1 MKAARIIAISVLLV
15 ALILGLWAFVF
26 EPASLTSHQYRLP
39 IPHWG
44 RELSG
49 LRVAVLADLHVGS
62 PFNGLAKLER
72 IVALTNELKP
82 DLIVIP
88 GDLVIQDVP
97 GGTFVAPEA
106 TAEVL
111 SRLSAPLGVWA
122 CLGNHDSWL
131 DGKRVTAALERV
143 GIRVLDDG
151 AVQLQRGGSPFW
163 LVGITDYLTRP
174 HNVAR
179 AMAQV
184 TNDAPVLMFTHNP
197 DVFPTIRS
205 RFSLV
210 IAGHT
215 HGGQVAFPLVGR
227 LIVPS
232 AYGQRYA
239 IGHIVEDRRHLFVSS
254 GLGTSLLPV
263 RFRVPPEVSLLE
275 LLQSDEH

>member
-1 MKAARIIAISVLLV
+1 MKQVRILAASVLLI

-26 EPASLTSHQYRLP
+26 EPASLTSRQYRLA
-39 IPHWG
+39 IPHWPSG
-44 RELSG
+44 LSG

-62 PFNGLAKLER
+62 PYNRIAQLEK
-72 IVALTNELKP
+72 IVDLTNALKP

-88 GDLVIQDVP
+88 GDLVIQEIL
-97 GGTFVAPEA
+97 GGTFIAPEA

-111 SRLSAPLGVWA
+111 SKLSAPLGVWA
-122 CLGNHDSWL
+122 CLGNHDWWL
-131 DGKRVTAALERV
+131 DGRRVAAALEHR
-143 GIRVLDDG
+143 GIGVLDDG
-151 AVQLQRGGSPFW
+151 AVHLRWRGSPFW
-163 LVGITDYLTRP
+163 LVGITDFLTRP
-174 HNVAR
+174 HNVPG

-184 TNDAPVLMFTHNP
+184 TDDAPVLMFTHNP

-205 RFSLV
+205 RFSLL

-232 AYGQRYA
+232 EYGQRYA
-239 IGHIVEDRRHLFVSS
+239 IGHIVEDGRHLFVSS
-254 GLGTSLLPV
+254 GLGMSLLPV

-275 LLQSDEH
+275 LLQGNER

>member
-1 MKAARIIAISVLLV
+1 VLLV

-26 EPASLTSHQYRLP
+26 EPASLTAPQYRLA
-39 IPHWG
+39 IPHWSSG
-44 RELSG
+44 LSG

-62 PFNGLAKLER
+62 PFNGIAKLER
-72 IVALTNELKP
+72 IVDLTNELKP

-88 GDLVIQDVP
+88 GDLVIQVP

-106 TAEVL
+106 TAAVL
-111 SRLSAPLGVWA
+111 SRLTAPLGVWA
-122 CLGNHDSWL
+122 CLGNHDWWL
-131 DGKRVTAALERV
+131 DGGRVTAALERV

-151 AVQLQRGGSPFW
+151 AVRIERRGSPFW
-163 LVGITDYLTRP
+163 LLGITDFLTRP
-174 HNVAR
+174 HNVQR

-184 TNDAPVLMFTHNP
+184 TDDAPVLMFTHNP
-197 DVFPTIRS
+197 DVFPTIRT

-232 AYGQRYA
+232 RYGQRYA
-239 IGHIVEDRRHLFVSS
+239 IGHIVEDGRHLFVST

-263 RFRVPPEVSLLE
+263 RFRVPPEVSFLE
-275 LLQSDEH
+275 LLQGEER